1 LDQYELEKA
10 YEYVKTAL
18 DLDDKNVD
26 SLNMMACIQM
36 EMGNCESAKSLY
48 NKLAELQPNEGF
60 SKFMC
65 LAQLSQGQEAA
76 DFYKKGIELIIAEF
90 NRQQAELQS
99 KPGTSTKLDRNNNED
114 DEEDD
119 GQMIRPLDIS
129 TAYCSLA
136 ELYLTDLC
144 MEDNAEQTCKTYLD
158 KSLEYDAKNPETL
171 QLMASYWLSKEDL
184 DQARANILASVDIW
198 MPKYVEASESGP
210 MVDPSQAIT
219 LTYDTRINTARILTE
234 VQDYDKASDVLEQL
248 LDEDDEVVVV
258 SFTLL
263 FSFSSTMFYIFS
275 R

>member
-1 LDQYELEKA
+1 
-10 YEYVKTAL
+10 
-18 DLDDKNVD
+18 LDDKNVD

-48 NKLAELQPNEGF
+48 IKLAELQPNEGF

-76 DFYKKGIELIIAEF
+76 DFYKKGIELIIVEYEH
-90 NRQQAELQS
+90 QQSEMQL
-99 KPGTSTKLDRNNNED
+99 KPNTSAKLDRNNNQYDED
-114 DEEDD
+114 DED
-119 GQMIRPLDIS
+119 GQTIKPLDIS
-129 TAYCSLA
+129 TAFCSLA

-158 KSLEYDAKNPETL
+158 KSLEYEAKNPETL

-210 MVDPSQAIT
+210 MVDASQAIT

-234 VQDYDKASDVLEQL
+234 TQEYDKASDVLEQL

-258 SFTLL
+258 RLTFTTIINL
-263 FSFSSTMFYIFS
+263 IK
-275 R
+275 